1 MEIKKILVATDFSDE
16 SYNALFYATQ
26 LWAMQECT
34 FYIINVYD
42 EATPLTG
49 THKVPLLGKKKLEKL
64 KTESIENLTKISHR
78 ITLDTGNERH
88 TYKTISEQG
97 SLATAIS
104 KTVQDLSI
112 DLVIMGNKGKTG
124 AKEIFMGSN
133 TLKVADS
140 IDQCPL
146 LAIPKGIDY
155 TPQNNIAFVTDYK
168 KGCNTKTLAPLLS
181 MAVITKAPI
190 NVMHIASEDKLTSS
204 QISNKKLLELC
215 LKNVDHTFH
224 QVQEFDDKAKVI
236 DGFIE
241 THDISMLAMVYMKR
255 SFMERLLREPVIKD
269 ISLYAKSPFLILP
282 MRE

>member
-16 SYNALFYATQ
+16 AYNALFYATQ
-26 LWAMQECT
+26 IWANQACT
-34 FYIINVYD
+34 FYILNAYD

-64 KTESIENLTKISHR
+64 QPESMEALTKTSHR

-97 SLATAIS
+97 TLATVIP
-104 KTVQDLSI
+104 KTVKDLSI
-112 DLVIMGNKGKTG
+112 DLVVMGNKGKTG

-133 TLKVADS
+133 TLKVAGS

-155 TPQNNIAFVTDYK
+155 KPKNNIAFVTDYK
-168 KGCNTKTLAPLLS
+168 KGCNTKTLAPLL
-181 MAVITKAPI
+181 AVAAITKAPI
-190 NVMHIASEDKLTSS
+190 NVMHIASEEKLSSEQTSH
-204 QISNKKLLELC
+204 QKLLELC
-215 LKNVDHTFH
+215 LKDVDHSFY
-224 QVQEFDDKAKVI
+224 QVLEFDDKAKVI
-236 DGFIE
+236 DSFIE
-241 THDISMLAMVYMKR
+241 THNISMLAMVYMKR

-282 MRE
+282 VIE